1 MHMTG
6 RELHDGLAP
15 VISAPSLPHLWTG
28 SQAGAARPL
37 LLTATFIFAPSLC
50 VPCPGTDTM
59 VILTSLGQ
67 PGLWPHGQVWGGEHG
82 ATCLPHLPSHS
93 ACPSP
98 DGSGWALLSC
108 FLPPACKRPRLAL
121 SSAVRSFLPAVPL
134 ALLERALQSPKSFCL
149 SSLSASPLSALFFV
163 SRGGCGLGCPILLTV
178 LIKSLPLRTRPD

>member
-6 RELHDGLAP
+6 RELHNGLAP

-59 VILTSLGQ
+59 VVLTSLGQ
-67 PGLWPHGQVWGGEHG
+67 PGLWPRGQVWGGEHG

-93 ACPSP
+93 AYPSP

-108 FLPPACKRPRLAL
+108 FLPLPARGPAGSVFRCADLSACHAARPPGACP
-121 SSAVRSFLPAVPL
+121 SISQVFLP
-134 ALLERALQSPKSFCL
+134 LLSLCFSSVL
-149 SSLSASPLSALFFV
+149 SSLSHGVAVAWAAQS
-163 SRGGCGLGCPILLTV
+163 C
-178 LIKSLPLRTRPD
+178 